1 MEQIGKTALKY
12 INYCKTD
19 SQGGVAV
26 QHKGLSSVLSDDQ
39 RGGMEAGEMETQ
51 KEGTYVYLWL
61 IYIFVR
67 QKPTQHCR
75 AIILQEIH

>member
-26 QHKGLSSVLSDDQ
+26 KHKGLSSVLSDDQ

-51 KEGTYVYLWL
+51 KEGT
-61 IYIFVR
+61 
-67 QKPTQHCR
+67 
-75 AIILQEIH
+75 